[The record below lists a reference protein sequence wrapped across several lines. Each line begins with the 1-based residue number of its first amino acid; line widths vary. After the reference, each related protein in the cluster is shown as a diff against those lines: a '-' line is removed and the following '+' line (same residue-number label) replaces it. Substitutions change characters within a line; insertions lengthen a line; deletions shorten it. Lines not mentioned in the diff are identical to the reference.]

1 MSQKCNSLK
10 LTFTGHLS

>member
-1 MSQKCNSLK
+1 MSQNCNSLK